1 MDEIFEIPECQDD
14 DDLAVQIDN
23 KVEALDLNIK
33 PTAIAERP
41 ADDEPVRIEMMA
53 GMAIFDV
60 DMPEADPQTKSRPA
74 SDFVDS
80 DGDMEFDDEEDSIDP
95 NQLPVFNVENPD
107 SSEQVG
113 NNDKSLSLD
122 ADKSIEQD
130 IQKSGMI

>member
-23 KVEALDLNIK
+23 KVEALDLNIR

-41 ADDEPVRIEMMA
+41 ADDEPVRVESMA
-53 GMAIFDV
+53 GMEIFEV
-60 DMPEADPQTKSRPA
+60 DMREADPQAKSRPA

-107 SSEQVG
+107 SSDQVG

-130 IQKSGMI
+130 IKKSGMI